1 MLQKFFMPN
10 WYKCRRSLYLA
21 LVVMMAFATFVL
33 PARADLTNVK
43 DTLSDSRPSIG
54 ANHTIVFTL
63 SVANNIIENDT
74 IAVTFPAGFNLT
86 SVVYTDV
93 DLSASGSGEQTIVG
107 ATPNTT
113 QWGAAVSG
121 QVLTFTAPST
131 ASTYIGGG
139 ETVTIEI
146 GTNATAGVTGTN
158 QIVNPTAASY
168 TINITAAGASSET
181 GALVVAIISGVTVS
195 ATIAESLTF
204 AIAGVNDTLCTQ
216 DGAATAVTTT
226 ATAVPFGTMNANTFK
241 KGCQTLTLN
250 TNAGD
255 GYSLTSQETDQLTN
269 AGSQTI
275 ADTTCDTGTCTET
288 TSAAWA
294 TASANHGLG
303 HTCVGLDCVAT
314 YSSGSNFRQFASI
327 ADSETAVQMMASS
340 SPVTNSTS
348 TVVYK
353 ISVSGSQPSGDYTN
367 VVVYIATAQFD

>member
-1 MLQKFFMPN
+1 MKKIFMPA
-10 WYKCRRSLYLA
+10 WYKCRPGLYLS
-21 LVVMMAFATFVL
+21 LIITMTFATFIL

-63 SVANNIIENDT
+63 SATNNIVENDT
-74 IAVTFPAGFNLT
+74 IAITFPAGFDLT

-93 DLSASGSGEQTIVG
+93 DLSSSSMGEQTIVG
-107 ATPNTT
+107 AAPNTT
-113 QWGAAVSG
+113 QWGAVVSG
-121 QVLTFTAPST
+121 QVLTFTAPSN
-131 ASTYIGGG
+131 AATYIGGG

-146 GTNATAGVTGTN
+146 GTNATAGSTGTN

-181 GALVVAIISGVTVS
+181 GALVVAIISGVTVT

-204 AIAGVNDTLCTQ
+204 AIAGVNDTLCTL
-216 DGAATAVTTT
+216 GGTATAVTTT
-226 ATAVPFGTMNANTFK
+226 AATVPFGLMNANAFK
-241 KGCQTLTLN
+241 KGCQTFTLN

-275 ADTTCDTGTCTET
+275 PDTTCDTGTCTEST
-288 TSAAWA
+288 AAAWA

-303 HTCVGLDCVAT
+303 HTCNGLDCIGA
-314 YSSGSNFRQFASI
+314 YSSGSDFRQFASI
-327 ADSETAVQMMASS
+327 ADAETAVQMMSSS

-353 ISVSGSQPSGDYTN
+353 ISTSGSQPSGDYSN

>member
-1 MLQKFFMPN
+1 MKKFFMPA
-10 WYKCRRSLYLA
+10 WYKCRPRLYLT
-21 LVVMMAFATFVL
+21 LIITMTFATFIL
-33 PARADLTNVK
+33 PARADLTDVK

-54 ANHTIVFTL
+54 ANHTIEFKL
-63 SVANNIIENDT
+63 AVANNIEENDT
-74 IAVTFPAGFNLT
+74 IAITFPAGFDLT

-93 DLSASGSGEQTIVG
+93 DLSGSSSGERLIVG
-107 ATPNTT
+107 LSPNTT

-131 ASTYIGGG
+131 AATYLGGG

-146 GTNATAGVTGTN
+146 GTNATAGSTGTN

-168 TINITAAGASSET
+168 TINMAANGAVPDT
-181 GALVVAIISGVTVS
+181 GATVVAIISGVTVT

-204 AIAGVNDTLCTQ
+204 AIAGVNDTICTL
-216 DGAATAVTTT
+216 GGTATAVTTT
-226 ATAVPFGTMNANTFK
+226 ASAVPFGLMNSNAFK

-250 TNAGD
+250 TNGGN

-269 AGSQTI
+269 AGLQTI
-275 ADTTCDTGTCTET
+275 PDTTCDTGTCTEST
-288 TSAAWA
+288 AAAWT

-303 HTCVGLDCVAT
+303 HTCVGLDCIT
-314 YSSGSNFRQFASI
+314 GYSTGSNFRQFASI
-327 ADSETAVQMMASS
+327 ADAETAVQMMSSS

-353 ISVSGSQPSGDYTN
+353 ISTSGSQPSGDYSN